1 MVNAGQ
7 FRSRQSPPGTGRTA
21 PGKVVMDSGMTKEQF
36 GVVVEQYQKLV
47 YTICYQ
53 MVRDHFEAQN
63 LAQETFLAAFTH
75 IDRCR
80 EEEMKPWLCR
90 IAANKAK
97 DHLKSA
103 YVRRVQLA
111 REDQEGMESGPGPA
125 APDLESAPDDLY
137 IVSEGAENI
146 RAIIR
151 SLHEP
156 YLKVSVLYF
165 LEEKSVDEI
174 AQALGRPRKTV
185 QTQLYRAKLTLQKI
199 IKEGARP

>member
-1 MVNAGQ
+1 MEDRELIRRIQDGQ
-7 FRSRQSPPGTGRTA
+7 
-21 PGKVVMDSGMTKEQF
+21 K
-36 GVVVEQYQKLV
+36 QYLNEIAEK
-47 YTICYQ
+47 YYDDIYYFCCYQ
-53 MVRDHFEAQN
+53 TGSREDAYD

-103 YVRRVQLA
+103 YVRRVQLV
-111 REDQEGMESGPGPA
+111 REDEDGQETGPGLA
-125 APDLESAPDDLY
+125 SLPDPEGTPDERYLER
-137 IVSEGAENI
+137 EGAE
-146 RAIIR
+146 AIQEMIR

-165 LEEKSVDEI
+165 LEEKPVEEI
-174 AQALGRPRKTV
+174 AQLLGRPRKTV
-185 QTQLYRAKLTLQKI
+185 QTQLYRAKLTLQKMI
-199 IKEGARP
+199 REGVQA

>member
-1 MVNAGQ
+1 
-7 FRSRQSPPGTGRTA
+7 
-21 PGKVVMDSGMTKEQF
+21 MDSGMTNEQF
-36 GVVVEQYQKLV
+36 GTVVEQYQKLV

-63 LAQETFLAAFTH
+63 LCQETFLSAYTH

-80 EEEMKPWLCR
+80 EEDMKPWFCR

-165 LEEKSVDEI
+165 LEEKSIDEI

>member
-103 YVRRVQLA
+103 YVRRVQLV
-111 REDQEGMESGPGPA
+111 REDEDGQETGPGLA
-125 APDLESAPDDLY
+125 SLPDPEGTPDERYLER
-137 IVSEGAENI
+137 EGAE
-146 RAIIR
+146 AIQEMIR

-165 LEEKSVDEI
+165 LEEKPVEEI
-174 AQALGRPRKTV
+174 SQLVGRPRK
-185 QTQLYRAKLTLQKI
+185 
-199 IKEGARP
+199 

>member
-1 MVNAGQ
+1 
-7 FRSRQSPPGTGRTA
+7 
-21 PGKVVMDSGMTKEQF
+21 MTNEQF
-36 GVVVEQYQKLV
+36 GMVVESYQKLV

-63 LAQETFLAAFTH
+63 LTQETFLSAYTH

-80 EEEMKPWLCR
+80 EEDMKPWLCR

-97 DHLKSA
+97 DYLKSA

-111 REDQEGMESGPGPA
+111 QEDEEGKESGPGPVA
-125 APDLESAPDDLY
+125 GDLESSPDDLY
-137 IVSEGAENI
+137 VVKEGAEGI
-146 RAIIR
+146 RELIR

-165 LEEKSVDEI
+165 LEEKTVDEI
-174 AQALGRPRKTV
+174 AMALGRPRKTV
-185 QTQLYRAKLTLQKI
+185 QTQLYRAKLTLQKM

>member
-1 MVNAGQ
+1 
-7 FRSRQSPPGTGRTA
+7 
-21 PGKVVMDSGMTKEQF
+21 MDSGMTNEQF
-36 GVVVEQYQKLV
+36 GTVVEQYQKLV

-63 LAQETFLAAFTH
+63 LCQETFLSAYTH
-75 IDRCR
+75 MDRCR
-80 EEEMKPWLCR
+80 EEDMKPWLCR

-111 REDQEGMESGPGPA
+111 REDEEGQEGGPGPA
-125 APDLESAPDDLY
+125 PPDPEGSPDDLY
-137 IVSEGAENI
+137 IAGEGAESI
-146 RAIIR
+146 REMIR

-165 LEEKSVDEI
+165 LEERTIDEI
-174 AQALGRPRKTV
+174 AQRLGRPRKTV
-185 QTQLYRAKLTLQKI
+185 QTQLYRAKLTLQKR